1 MCGHQV
7 LTVTLSYLL
16 NLYFHV
22 PNPSLSPPSLQ
33 ASTSYLNEL
42 SPCSRHWVCIVA
54 VPLLKVWTLWATRG
68 FVSNVWL
75 SVLFLLNQELIRAGP
90 NIAVIWRCAPPVHG
104 CAPRPL
110 VMWRLPGSLCLLLAP
125 WNVDVGWEVW
135 FWPETD
141 PHNCQVVNHCWPP
154 RHVGHKG
161 PGALTVNLPRPF
173 CDSQP
178 WSVCHGHVLLFECEV
193 SSINLLLKYFL
204 PISGAEEIAEEMH
217 FSQEVGLA
225 RGKCVIE
232 GWALRFIAPAAARS
246 SGLSLPLDGSCN

>member
-54 VPLLKVWTLWATRG
+54 VPLLKVWTLWAIRG

-110 VMWRLPGSLCLLLAP
+110 VMWRLPGSWWAICVFFWLHEMLMLA
-125 WNVDVGWEVW
+125 GRCG
-135 FWPETD
+135 FGLRLI
-141 PHNCQVVNHCWPP
+141 H
-154 RHVGHKG
+154 
-161 PGALTVNLPRPF
+161 LT
-173 CDSQP
+173 
-178 WSVCHGHVLLFECEV
+178 
-193 SSINLLLKYFL
+193 
-204 PISGAEEIAEEMH
+204 
-217 FSQEVGLA
+217 A
-225 RGKCVIE
+225 R
-232 GWALRFIAPAAARS
+232 
-246 SGLSLPLDGSCN
+246 